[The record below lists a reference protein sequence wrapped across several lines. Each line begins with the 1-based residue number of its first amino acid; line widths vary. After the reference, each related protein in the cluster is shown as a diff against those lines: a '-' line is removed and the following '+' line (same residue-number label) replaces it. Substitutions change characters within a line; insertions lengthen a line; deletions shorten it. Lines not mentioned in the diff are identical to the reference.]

1 MRPSGLQNLFSKRW
15 ILGLVIKP
23 DFSQPIPDDLGT
35 VHFIGIGGSGM
46 SGIARL
52 LVQMGLRVTGSDVR
66 TSPNIDALEGLG
78 VLIAIGHDASNLGDA
93 DTVVVTSAL
102 WETNPE
108 LLAAIEAGLPVLHR
122 SALLAHL
129 ASKYSMIAVAGAHG
143 KTTSTGMVVT
153 ALSKLGADPSFV
165 NGGVIKD
172 FGASSGFGG
181 GAQFV
186 IEADESDSSFLHY
199 KTAIALITNVD
210 PDHLDHFGSL
220 EAFQKEFV
228 QFAEGASDFIVISA
242 DDVGAVQVAKMIQNK
257 KIISFG
263 VSDFADLKITSL
275 DASGAK
281 VSFSLTYE
289 NQSAEAV
296 LKIPGEHNAQ
306 NAAGAVAVL
315 LGLGFD
321 LADSLAAVASFG
333 GTDRRFQLH
342 GDRRGVSVYD
352 DFAHH
357 PTEVAAALRAAR
369 ASVGEG
375 RLITVFQPH
384 LYSRTRIFYKEFA
397 EALKI
402 SDFSL
407 VTSIY
412 AAREDPEPGV
422 TAELITNAATE
433 APGIRL
439 VSNWDDVPAAA
450 AAIAMPGDFI
460 ITMGCGD
467 IYKMVPALLDALDV

>member
-1 MRPSGLQNLFSKRW
+1 M
-15 ILGLVIKP
+15 IKP
-23 DFSQPIPDDLGT
+23 DFSQAIPAELGNC
-35 VHFIGIGGSGM
+35 HFIGIGGSGM

-52 LVQMGLRVTGSDVR
+52 LFQMGHTVTGSDVR
-66 TSPNIDALEGLG
+66 TSPNVDALAAMGIE
-78 VLIAIGHDASNLGDA
+78 IAIGHEAKNLGDA

-108 LLAAIEAGLPVLHR
+108 LLEAQSRGLPVLHR

-129 ASKYSMIAVAGAHG
+129 GSAGVLIAVAGAHG

-165 NGGVIKD
+165 NGGVIQEYQ
-172 FGASSGFGG
+172 ASSAFGSG
-181 GAQFV
+181 EHFV

-199 KTAIALITNVD
+199 KTSVALITNVD

-220 EAFQKEFV
+220 EAFQGEFV
-228 QFAEGASDFIVISA
+228 KFASAASDFVAISVDDPGAASVLAKLTNSKIVGFGEAPNA
-242 DDVGAVQVAKMIQNK
+242 DVRLTNID
-257 KIISFG
+257 S
-263 VSDFADLKITSL
+263 
-275 DASGAK
+275 SGPR
-281 VSFSLTYE
+281 VSFSVSYLG
-289 NQSAEAV
+289 AECEAT

-306 NAAGAVAVL
+306 NAAGAIAVL
-315 LGLGFD
+315 VGLGFD
-321 LADSLAAVASFG
+321 FAESVVAVSEFG

-342 GDRRGVSVYD
+342 GTKRGVSVYD

-357 PTEVAAALRAAR
+357 PTEVAAALKAAK

-375 RLITVFQPH
+375 RIITVFQPH
-384 LYSRTRIFYKEFA
+384 LFSRTRIFHREFA

-402 SDFSL
+402 GDFSI

-422 TAELITNAATE
+422 TANLITDLDLAQE
-433 APGIRL
+433 QLLL
-439 VSNWDDVPAAA
+439 VPEWDDVPAAA
-450 AAIAMPGDFI
+450 AGIAREGDFI

-467 IYKMVPALLDALDV
+467 IYKMVPALLEALEA